1 MHEEPDWKKCGE
13 ENPAFTPQKKLADDP
28 TEPEF
33 DGVLWGDD
41 FYRCVKKYTAAQP
54 EEDAEN
60 FIHTKY
66 GYCYWAMQPNKI
78 PIIFNLYTEPKF
90 RRKGHAREHL
100 QYIIKE
106 IRNTGY
112 AGNIEIE
119 GPSFYDGVRS
129 QWIAGFYKS
138 MGLAVIKGTHK

>member
-1 MHEEPDWKKCGE
+1 MGRKTRLLRLRK
-13 ENPAFTPQKKLADDP
+13 NLRMIQLSLSLTAF
-28 TEPEF
+28 F
-33 DGVLWGDD
+33 GGDD